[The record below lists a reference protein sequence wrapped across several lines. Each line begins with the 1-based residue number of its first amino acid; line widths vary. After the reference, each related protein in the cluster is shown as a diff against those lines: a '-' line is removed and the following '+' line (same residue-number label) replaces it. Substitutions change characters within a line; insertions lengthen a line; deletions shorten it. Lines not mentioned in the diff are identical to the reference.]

1 MLDSDSTIVS
11 CETIMQIKEGVMI
24 RRPLHGY
31 CDRVAVWHLVINS
44 PTRVEILSYNL
55 HYNYFKNRS
64 KLYPSILLSAW
75 KEMSSARIYGIR
87 CPPVSVEYDFSYPIH
102 RPEGGWFKTIATTK
116 ISKTHARTCN
126 FRPCIQ
132 TAQNLSLFQTQTVL
146 HNSLTKG
153 VPSHRNKWAMTLWFA
168 GSFW

>member
-1 MLDSDSTIVS
+1 
-11 CETIMQIKEGVMI
+11 MQIKEGVMI

-64 KLYPSILLSAW
+64 KLYPSILLSVW
-75 KEMSSARIYGIR
+75 KEMSSARIYGIH

-132 TAQNLSLFQTQTVL
+132 TAQNLSLFQTQMVL
-146 HNSLTKG
+146 NNSLTKG
-153 VPSHRNKWAMTLWFA
+153 VPSHRNKWAVTSWFA